1 MSIQLLS
8 LWQVFGMKFSPAF
21 NRAQTLLTLRTP
33 ILGFPFIYLWSS
45 WGPTLQSSHH
55 PARIPSG
62 RMSAILFHLV
72 QEKPRVWW
80 AVHKVFC
87 MWNGWQGD
95 QSTAYESQAETCTCT
110 SEAGANLNSSIW
122 HIVYTHS
129 QHTSQANGKTYAT
142 TTVSIFCHMSSTSWV
157 GHSSPPH
164 PYAGCTQQLHMDMS
178 LVQMCHL
185 YCVCNSN
192 NRVVVCWCDNKHW
205 CLVLPSNDSCF
216 ALVPHQTVFAFQL
229 LQVVLFASS
238 AGKPTRPV
246 R

>member
-8 LWQVFGMKFSPAF
+8 LWQVFGMKFSPASS
-21 NRAQTLLTLRTP
+21 RAQTLLTVRTP
-33 ILGFPFIYLWSS
+33 ILGFLSF
-45 WGPTLQSSHH
+45 T
-55 PARIPSG
+55 SG
-62 RMSAILFHLV
+62 LLEAQHYKVHTIQHEFLVGECQQFCFHLV

-110 SEAGANLNSSIW
+110 SEAGANSNGSIW

-129 QHTSQANGKTYAT
+129 QHTSQANGKTNAT

-157 GHSSPPH
+157 GHSSPPNPH
-164 PYAGCTQQLHMDMS
+164 AGCTQQLHMDMS

-185 YCVCNSN
+185 YY
-192 NRVVVCWCDNKHW
+192 VCW
-205 CLVLPSNDSCF
+205 
-216 ALVPHQTVFAFQL
+216 Q
-229 LQVVLFASS
+229 
-238 AGKPTRPV
+238 
-246 R
+246 